1 MKNQKIKVILASGS
15 PRRREILE
23 GLGIKIQVLVPDADE
38 SCALTDPGQLVK
50 ALSERKWQ
58 AARDMIVAE
67 GGSLEG
73 TLMIASD
80 TVVACD
86 GVILG
91 KPRDREDARRML
103 RLLSGR
109 EHSVFS
115 GVAVSF
121 GEGMVSDFDETR
133 VSFSEIPEQALDWYL
148 DNCTY
153 LDKAGAYAI
162 QEQAAMFIRGIRGD
176 FFNVVGLP
184 VSRLCSM
191 TESKLGIPFYTLTSD
206 FSGEE
211 QK

>member
-1 MKNQKIKVILASGS
+1 MKDQKIKVILASGS

-23 GLGIKIQVLVPDADE
+23 GLGIEIQVLVPDADE
-38 SCALTDPGQLVK
+38 SCALADPGQYVRE
-50 ALSERKWQ
+50 LSERKWQ
-58 AARDMIVAE
+58 AARALVESRGDT
-67 GGSLEG
+67 LHN

-80 TVVACD
+80 TVVACE

-91 KPRDREDARRML
+91 KPRDRADAAEML

-115 GVAVSF
+115 GVAVSY
-121 GEGMVSDFDETR
+121 GDKMVSDFDETR
-133 VSFSEIPEQALDWYL
+133 VSFSEISPEALEWYL

-162 QEQAAMFIRGIRGD
+162 QEQAAMFIRGIEGD

-184 VSRLCSM
+184 VSRLCALS
-191 TESKLGIPFYTLTSD
+191 EQQLGVPFYTLTSN
-206 FSGEE
+206 FSKGG

>member
-1 MKNQKIKVILASGS
+1 MKHEKIKVILASGS

-38 SCALTDPGQLVK
+38 SCSLTDPGQYVRE
-50 ALSERKWQ
+50 LSERKWQ
-58 AARDMIVAE
+58 AARDMIVAD
-67 GGSLEG
+67 GGCLDG

-91 KPRDREDARRML
+91 KPRDKDDAREML
-103 RLLSGR
+103 KLLSGR
-109 EHSVFS
+109 QHSVFS
-115 GVAVSF
+115 GVAVSY
-121 GEGMVSDFDETR
+121 GDRMVSDFDETR
-133 VSFSEIPEQALDWYL
+133 VCFSEISEQALDWYL
-148 DNCTY
+148 DNCVY

-162 QEQAAMFIRGIRGD
+162 QEEAAMFIRGIQGD

-184 VSRLCSM
+184 VSRLCRLA
-191 TESKLGIPFYTLTSD
+191 EDRLGIPFYTLTSN
-206 FSGEE
+206 FSAGG